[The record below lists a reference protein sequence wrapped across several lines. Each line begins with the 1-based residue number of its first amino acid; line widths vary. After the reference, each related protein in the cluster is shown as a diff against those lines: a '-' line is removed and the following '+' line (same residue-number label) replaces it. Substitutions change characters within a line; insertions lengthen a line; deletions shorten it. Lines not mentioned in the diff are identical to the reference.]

1 MSTGPIGFSNTFKTD
16 PQSRFAN
23 NLLIIRAGKG
33 EKDRTTIL
41 PDKIKESL
49 KAHLQRMKKLHDQ
62 DLAKGYKG
70 TTLPDALEKKYPNA
84 NKEWAWQWVFPKD

>member
-1 MSTGPIGFSNTFKTD
+1 
-16 PQSRFAN
+16 
-23 NLLIIRAGKG
+23 LIIRAGKG

-49 KAHLQRMKKLHDQ
+49 KAHLLRMKKLHDK

-70 TTLPDALEKKYPNA
+70 TTLPDAPEKKYPNA